1 RRRRPPR
8 RTERHA
14 GVPRWHLAAAGR
26 VAAVDIFRRTMRP
39 RLHRDR
45 LAALVDGFAG
55 RPVPMAVDLV
65 ADRFVTGTPKRI
77 SREAPVLILQYEG
90 EHLAPGG
97 GANAVAN
104 VAALDGRPLPLGVVG
119 DDASGTELVAA
130 LAARG
135 VDVSGVRVRSGYR
148 TPTKVR
154 IVGGARHALKQQI
167 VRYDVEDRV
176 ALDDADRAAFA
187 AALERWTAAGAAPAV
202 AILSDYGYGG
212 ADPSLVPLLR
222 GALGAGAAL
231 VCDSRWRLADLA
243 ASGGV
248 DGATPNEEEAEALHG
263 GPLAADG
270 DDAALAAAGEAL
282 RRRLG
287 ARFLLVTRGSRG
299 MSLFEE
305 GGAAHLPVH
314 GTDQVADVTGAGDTV
329 IGTFA
334 LALAAGAEP
343 LEAAALANY
352 AGGVVVMKMGT
363 ATLSRDELRH
373 AIDSDPRPLEEMTS
387 TREGG
392 WARS

>member
-1 RRRRPPR
+1 MS
-8 RTERHA
+8 ER
-14 GVPRWHLAAAGR
+14 
-26 VAAVDIFRRTMRP
+26 

-45 LAALVDGFAG
+45 LAELVHGFAG

-104 VAALDGRPLPLGVVG
+104 VASLGGRPLPLGVVG
-119 DDASGTELVAA
+119 DDASGHELVAA
-130 LAARG
+130 LAERG
-135 VDVSGVRVRSGYR
+135 VDVSAVRVRRGYR

-154 IVGGARHALKQQI
+154 IVGGGRHAIKQQI

-176 ALDDADRAAFA
+176 ELDEDDRTAFA
-187 AALERWTAAGAAPAV
+187 AALARWTAGGAAAASGARA

-212 ADPSLVPLLR
+212 ADASLVPVLR
-222 GALGAGAAL
+222 QALGPAAVL
-231 VCDSRWRLADLA
+231 VCDSRYRLADFA
-243 ASGGV
+243 ATGGIDGARGL

-263 GPLAADG
+263 GALDPAG
-270 DDAALAAAGEAL
+270 SPPGALAAAGEAL

-305 GGAAHLPVH
+305 GGVAHLPVH

-334 LALAAGAEP
+334 LALAAGATP

-363 ATLSRDELRH
+363 ATLDRDELLH
-373 AIDSDPRPLEEMTS
+373 AIDSDPAPVEEMTWDS
-387 TREGG
+387 F
-392 WARS
+392 